1 MSAPAIVVRDI
12 AKRYQL
18 GEQEQ
23 YLALRDA
30 LVNAARRV
38 RRRPD
43 PISHRDSMWAL
54 RDVSFDVAEGEVLGL
69 IGRNGAGKST
79 LLKVI
84 SRITTP
90 TSGQIELRG
99 RVGSLLEV
107 GTGFHPELTGL
118 ENVYLNGAILG
129 MTRAEITRKL
139 DEIVAFAEMEP
150 FLSTPVKHYSV
161 GMYMRLAFAVAAHL
175 DTEILIIDE
184 VLAVGDARF
193 QQKCLGKI
201 GEAAR
206 SGRTVLFVSHNLE
219 ITSQLCDRCLLLDQ
233 GEVLGN
239 GRPSD
244 VIHQYLGLSGVR
256 SMPGE
261 QIDLTGRRHEGTGR
275 AQLRS
280 VTYEG
285 SGGGAP
291 RPGGALDLELEI
303 EASDSLDVPSVGI
316 TVTSESGLLLVN
328 VDTAAMGDTVS
339 LRLGTNVV
347 ALSIPAL
354 HLAAG
359 RYRVGLRLADP
370 VTTRIGSGAID
381 LVDDAFH
388 LVLADAA
395 GGDAAH
401 AGDAI
406 VPARLRVGASR
417 W

>member
-1 MSAPAIVVRDI
+1 MSTPSIVVRDI
-12 AKRYQL
+12 AKQYQL

-30 LVNAARRV
+30 MVNAV
-38 RRRPD
+38 RRMRRRRD
-43 PISHRDSMWAL
+43 HLSHRDAMWAL
-54 RDVSFDVAEGEVLGL
+54 QDVSFEVAEGEVLGL

-90 TSGQIELRG
+90 TSGRIELRG

-129 MTRAEITRKL
+129 MTRAEIRGKL

-219 ITSQLCDRCLLLDQ
+219 VTAQLCDRCLLLDQ
-233 GEVLGN
+233 GRVLGS
-239 GRPSD
+239 GRPTD

-261 QIDLTGRRHEGTGR
+261 PIDLVGRRHEGTGR
-275 AQLRS
+275 ARLCS
-280 VTYEG
+280 VTYAG
-285 SGGGAP
+285 AGGAAP
-291 RPGGALDLELEI
+291 RPGGQVDLEVEI
-303 EASDSLDVPSVGI
+303 EAADDLEVPSLGI
-316 TVTSESGLLLVN
+316 TVVSESGLLLVN
-328 VDTAAMGDTVS
+328 VDSAAAGDTIA
-339 LRLGTNVV
+339 LRRGSNVV
-347 ALSIPAL
+347 ALSIPEL

-370 VTTRIGSGAID
+370 ITTRIGSGAID

-388 LVLADAA
+388 LVLAEPE

-401 AGDAI
+401 ASDAI
-406 VPARLRVGASR
+406 VPARLRVGAAR